1 MIRLGLAHAN
11 GLVSGVPHTL
21 FGINS
26 LISCPLIGV
35 LKRNL
40 KINTPEK
47 SHTAVSPPVSAPS
60 ALRLYLQGLASL
72 KEAQDTGEA

>member
-21 FGINS
+21 SRINS

-35 LKRNL
+35 LRRNV

-47 SHTAVSPPVSAPS
+47 SCAAVSPPVSAPS
-60 ALRLYLQGLASL
+60 ALCLYL
-72 KEAQDTGEA
+72 